1 MILKLL
7 YTCSLH
13 NNILWDYSPNLYCLP
28 FSRSSVSHQ
37 YAMMQP
43 NFVVRLISTALIQ
56 LAKRPP
62 KKKVKMPQLI
72 LNASNT
78 SQMFNKTVGHAF
90 AQLQRL
96 KSGKSKAVNDQCIWM
111 MNNMN
116 IKEHLDRSAY
126 L

>member
-13 NNILWDYSPNLYCLP
+13 NNIILWDYSPNLYCLP
-28 FSRSSVSHQ
+28 FSRSSASHQ

-78 SQMFNKTVGHAF
+78 LQMFNKTVGHVS
-90 AQLQRL
+90 AQSQKL
-96 KSGKSKAVNDQCIWM
+96 KSGKLKVVND
-111 MNNMN
+111 
-116 IKEHLDRSAY
+116 
-126 L
+126 